1 MICKST
7 YYANCQVG
15 IFNNSGGVMNIAGI
29 LMISFILFLVMCIWY
44 YVIVSVIRDYNELK
58 RKFRENPK
66 PKNRRL
72 W

>member
-1 MICKST
+1 
-7 YYANCQVG
+7 
-15 IFNNSGGVMNIAGI
+15 MNIAGI